1 MSGCCA
7 CLNRTQWDGII
18 KSNPKRS
25 KKHFLRVCLCVCTCA
40 DWHNKADPLW
50 LHYDLVENEFCLTR
64 PPPTTT
70 ATTNTALPCTL
81 PAPPTRTY
89 CHSIIF
95 NENVV
100 KKRCIL
106 RYMQIAI
113 HQSICWS
120 QNYHQRGRG
129 CEVCNS
135 PSTNGGLKLNPSSLI
150 NGKSATITWFV

>member
-64 PPPTTT
+64 PPH
-70 ATTNTALPCTL
+70 
-81 PAPPTRTY
+81 R
-89 CHSIIF
+89 H
-95 NENVV
+95 
-100 KKRCIL
+100 
-106 RYMQIAI
+106 
-113 HQSICWS
+113 
-120 QNYHQRGRG
+120 HQRRPTLHTASPTYTHLLSFHYFQWKCG
-129 CEVCNS
+129 EKKMHFKIHANS
-135 PSTNGGLKLNPSSLI
+135 YPSINLLVPKLPSKGQRLWSMQFPINKWRIETESFKLN
-150 NGKSATITWFV
+150 

>member
-64 PPPTTT
+64 PPHHHRHHQHRPTLHT
-70 ATTNTALPCTL
+70 ASPTYTHLLPFHYFQWKCGEKKMHFKIHANSYPSINLLVPKL
-81 PAPPTRTY
+81 PSKGQRLW
-89 CHSIIF
+89 S
-95 NENVV
+95 
-100 KKRCIL
+100 
-106 RYMQIAI
+106 MQFPINKWRI
-113 HQSICWS
+113 ETESF
-120 QNYHQRGRG
+120 
-129 CEVCNS
+129 
-135 PSTNGGLKLNPSSLI
+135 KLN
-150 NGKSATITWFV
+150 